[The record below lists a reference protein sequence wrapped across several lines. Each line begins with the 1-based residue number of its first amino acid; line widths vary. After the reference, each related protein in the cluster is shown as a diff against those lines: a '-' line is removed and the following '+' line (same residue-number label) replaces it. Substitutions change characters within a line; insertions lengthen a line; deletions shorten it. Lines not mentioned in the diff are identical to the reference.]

1 MSSMDTSGYTALI
14 EDIPVGDIKRVEA
27 LITTLGEISSFERHG
42 QLDEWERLTEQQ
54 LQERRAAAH
63 RIAADKATAE
73 AAIQILGNHPWEN
86 FYPRRFKFAGQAA
99 QGTKYLFAEGGI
111 AIWSEVAVRFVQY
124 ILANHTPPGQ
134 TARIGCHYNN
144 DESTGGR
151 GTVVTPTSSFV
162 MDTVVFMEETERA
175 ISDAPGCVD
184 GAAFGRTLV
193 DAAAAGARGDR
204 DAELEAL
211 RAMVLGLATHGLPP
225 NLFGALNEPGV
236 ASTIRAALIAR
247 GEPLGVWDKEIELA
261 VLESAPRSGDD
272 HTGGMAPGRG

>member
-27 LITTLGEISSFERHG
+27 LITTLGEISVTERRCEI
-42 QLDEWERLTEQQ
+42 DEWEDLTEQQ
-54 LQERRAAAH
+54 IQERRA
-63 RIAADKATAE
+63 IAYRSAPDKVTAE
-73 AAIQILGNHPWEN
+73 TALQILGDHPWQN
-86 FYPRRFKFAGQAA
+86 FYPMRFKFAGSAS
-99 QGTKYLFAEGGI
+99 QGKKYLFADGGT
-111 AIWSEVAVRFVQY
+111 AIWSDVAVRFVQH
-124 ILANHTPPGQ
+124 ILANHAPAGK
-134 TARIGCHYNN
+134 TARICCHYSH
-144 DESTGGR
+144 DEETGGR

-225 NLFGALNEPGV
+225 NLFGALNEPDV
-236 ASTIRAALIAR
+236 ATTIKAALIAR

>member
-14 EDIPVGDIKRVEA
+14 EDIPVGDIKRIA
-27 LITTLGEISSFERHG
+27 GLITTMTDISIAERRC
-42 QLDEWERLTEQQ
+42 QIDEWEGLTDQQ
-54 LQERRAAAH
+54 IQERRA
-63 RIAADKATAE
+63 IAYRSAPDKVTAE
-73 AAIQILGNHPWEN
+73 TALQILGDHPWQN
-86 FYPRRFKFAGQAA
+86 FYPMRFKFVGKHGGKAA
-99 QGTKYLFAEGGI
+99 LFADGGT
-111 AIWSEVAVRFVQY
+111 AIWSDVAVRFVQH
-124 ILANHTPPGQ
+124 ILANHAPAGK
-134 TARIGCHYNN
+134 TARIGCHYSH
-144 DESTGGR
+144 DEETGGR
-151 GTVVTPTSSFV
+151 GTVVTPTHQFV
-162 MDTVVFMEETERA
+162 MDTVVFMEDTERA
-175 ISDAPGCVD
+175 ISAAPGCVD
-184 GAAFGRTLV
+184 GAALGRTLV

-211 RAMVLGLATHGLPP
+211 RATVLGLATHGLPP